1 MILTPKQYE
10 AAKYLADKESEEI
23 LYGGGAGGGKSAFGA
38 LWLIDRCTRLPG
50 TRWVMGRARLKTLK
64 ETTLKSF
71 FEVAKKVG
79 LSSDQFS
86 LNNQSGIIRFSND
99 SEILMKDLF
108 AYPSD
113 PNFDELGSL
122 EITGAFVDEANQI
135 TVKARNILKS
145 RMRYRLDDY
154 NIIPKLLMTCNP
166 AKNFVYHDYYKPAK
180 AGNLPKH
187 RKFVQSLVTDNPHI
201 SKHYINNLQ
210 GLDQVSKERLL
221 FGNWEYDDDPTKL
234 INFDSILDL
243 WSNTFVNGGDYYVTA
258 DIARLGSD
266 KAVIM
271 LWNGLRV
278 EEIHT
283 MDKSRITDIH
293 QAIEGLKSRYNI
305 VNSRIIADEDG
316 VGGGLIDYMK
326 IWGFV
331 NNAQPI
337 NKENYSNLKSQCYY
351 LLAKYVNEGKIFIG
365 TEKHKSEII
374 AELEQVKSYKID
386 SDTKLRVLPK
396 DQIRELIGRSPDFA
410 DALMMRMFFEA
421 QPVRPISRKVF

>member
-145 RMRYRLDDY
+145 RMRYRLDDHG
-154 NIIPKLLMTCNP
+154 IIPKLLMTCNP

-283 MDKSRITDIH
+283 MDKSRITDIQ

-374 AELEQVKSYKID
+374 AELEQVKSYKTD

-421 QPVRPISRKVF
+421 QPLRPISRKVF

>member
-283 MDKSRITDIH
+283 MDKSRITDIQ

-421 QPVRPISRKVF
+421 QPLRPISRKVF

>member
-180 AGNLPKH
+180 AGSLPKH
-187 RKFVQSLVTDNPHI
+187 RKFVQSLVTDNAHI

-283 MDKSRITDIH
+283 MDKSRITDIQ

>member
-283 MDKSRITDIH
+283 MDKSRITDIQ

>member
-86 LNNQSGIIRFSND
+86 LNNQSGIIRFSNG

-234 INFDSILDL
+234 INFDGILDL

-283 MDKSRITDIH
+283 MDKSRITDIQ

-374 AELEQVKSYKID
+374 AELEQVKSYKTD

-421 QPVRPISRKVF
+421 QPLRPISRKVF

>member
-145 RMRYRLDDY
+145 RMRYRLDDHG
-154 NIIPKLLMTCNP
+154 IIPKLLMTCNP

-283 MDKSRITDIH
+283 MDKSRITDIQ

-421 QPVRPISRKVF
+421 QPLRPISRKVF

>member
-166 AKNFVYHDYYKPAK
+166 AKNFVYHDYYKPDK

-221 FGNWEYDDDPTKL
+221 FGNWEYDDDPAKL

-283 MDKSRITDIH
+283 MDKSRITDIQ

>member
-86 LNNQSGIIRFSND
+86 LNNQSGIIRFSNG

-234 INFDSILDL
+234 INFDGILDL

-283 MDKSRITDIH
+283 MDKSRITDIQ

>member
-122 EITGAFVDEANQI
+122 EITGAFVDEANHI

-145 RMRYRLDDY
+145 RMRYRLDDHG
-154 NIIPKLLMTCNP
+154 IIPKLLMTCNP

-221 FGNWEYDDDPTKL
+221 FGNWEYDDDPSKL

-243 WSNTFVNGGDYYVTA
+243 WSNNFVNGGDYYVTA

-283 MDKSRITDIH
+283 MDKSRITDIQ
-293 QAIEGLKSRYNI
+293 QAIEGLKSRYNL

-374 AELEQVKSYKID
+374 AELEQVKSYKVD

-421 QPVRPISRKVF
+421 QPLRPISRKVF

>member
-145 RMRYRLDDY
+145 RMRYRLDDHG
-154 NIIPKLLMTCNP
+154 IIPKLLMTCNP
-166 AKNFVYHDYYKPAK
+166 AKNFVYNDYYKPAK

-283 MDKSRITDIH
+283 MDKSRITDIQ

-351 LLAKYVNEGKIFIG
+351 LLAKYVNEGKIFID

>member
-86 LNNQSGIIRFSND
+86 LNNQSGIIRFSNG

-283 MDKSRITDIH
+283 MDKSRITDIQ

-421 QPVRPISRKVF
+421 QPLRPISRKVF